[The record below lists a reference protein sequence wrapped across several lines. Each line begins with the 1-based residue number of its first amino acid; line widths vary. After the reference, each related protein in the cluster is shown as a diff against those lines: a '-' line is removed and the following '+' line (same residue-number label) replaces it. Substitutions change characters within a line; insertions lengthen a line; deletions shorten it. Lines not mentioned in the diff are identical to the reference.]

1 LKNLMQKSALK
12 RFFDHF
18 KRTKLRAS
26 SIVEVIV
33 ALAICMIIF
42 MISMSVIVNSQRSN
56 NIRLKQKAQFIL
68 SVVNGNIQQEDTT
81 FDNGSLRL
89 ETTFQKNDTISGVS
103 KVSYLVFDNSS
114 HLLGMKVIWVATD
127 SLSNT
132 GSVIGNNN

>member
-1 LKNLMQKSALK
+1 MKNLMPKSVPK

-68 SVVNGNIQQEDTT
+68 SEINGNIQEKDTT

-89 ETTFQKNDTISGVS
+89 QTTIQKNDTISEVS
-103 KVSYLVFDNSS
+103 KVNYSVFDNSG

-127 SLSNT
+127 QLSNIET
-132 GSVIGNNN
+132 KIENIN

>member
-1 LKNLMQKSALK
+1 MLKFVQKS
-12 RFFDHF
+12 FFNYF
-18 KRTKLRAS
+18 KRTKLMAS

-68 SVVNGNIQQEDTT
+68 SVINGNIQEKDTT

-89 ETTFQKNDTISGVS
+89 KTTVQKNDTISGVS
-103 KVSYLVFDNSS
+103 SVSYSVFDNSN
-114 HLLGMKVIWVATD
+114 HVLGMKVIWVATD
-127 SLSNT
+127 KLPDT
-132 GSVIGNNN
+132 GAEIGNNN

>member
-1 LKNLMQKSALK
+1 MIKSALK
-12 RFFDHF
+12 RFFDHI

-68 SVVNGNIQQEDTT
+68 SVINGNIQEKDTT
-81 FDNGSLRL
+81 FDNESLRL
-89 ETTFQKNDTISGVS
+89 KTTVQKNDTISGVS
-103 KVSYLVFDNSS
+103 KVNYSVFDNSG

-127 SLSNT
+127 ILSKNE
-132 GSVIGNNN
+132 VEIGNNN